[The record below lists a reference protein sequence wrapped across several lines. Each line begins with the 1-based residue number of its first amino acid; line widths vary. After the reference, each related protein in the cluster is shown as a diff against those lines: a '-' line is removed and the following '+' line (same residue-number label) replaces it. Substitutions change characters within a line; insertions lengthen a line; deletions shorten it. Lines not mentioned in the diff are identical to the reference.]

1 MDMPDLGTA
10 LPPPGP
16 VVASR
21 ELRFTTASAES
32 EAVLVEVHAPV
43 RTDGTWWCRY
53 EITAGS
59 FSRVF
64 ALAGEDSMQALLG
77 SICIIST
84 ELDVL
89 AKERRGKFSYFGDG
103 DLMLP
108 TMDWLKRAGVSSE
121 T

>member
-1 MDMPDLGTA
+1 MDLPDLGA
-10 LPPPGP
+10 DLPPPGP

-21 ELRFTTASAES
+21 ELRFTAASGES
-32 EAVLVEVHAPV
+32 EGVLVEIHVPV
-43 RTDGTWWCRY
+43 RTSGTWWCRY
-53 EITAGS
+53 EITAES

-84 ELDVL
+84 ELDAL
-89 AKERRGKFSYFGDG
+89 AKERGGQFSYFGDG

-108 TMDWLKRAGVSSE
+108 TMDWLKRAGDSSE

>member
-1 MDMPDLGTA
+1 MELPDLGA
-10 LPPPGP
+10 DLPSPGQ

-21 ELRFTTASAES
+21 ALQFASASGES

-43 RTDGTWWCRY
+43 CTDGTWWCRY
-53 EITAGS
+53 EFKASS
-59 FSRVF
+59 FNRVF
-64 ALAGEDSMQALLG
+64 ALAGEDSLQALLG

-84 ELDVL
+84 ELEAL
-89 AKERRGKFSYFGDG
+89 AKERRGQFSYFGDG

-108 TMDWLKRAGVSSE
+108 TMDWLRRPGDASE